1 MPRSAAGRREG
12 RLEAWCVGWAR
23 SRGIVASKLTDP
35 AGIPDHVFWS
45 PGGRPTVV
53 EFKDASVDLTDP
65 REGVHLNQWYHLV
78 LLAALGY
85 RTAIVTT
92 REGFRRLIDGTI
104 AENI

>member
-23 SRGIVASKLTDP
+23 SRGVIASKLTDP
-35 AGIPDHVFWS
+35 AGIPDHVFWT

-53 EFKDASVDLTDP
+53 EFKDQGGAVSPL
-65 REGVHLNQWYHLV
+65 QWYHLV

-92 REGFRRLIDGTI
+92 REGFRRLMRW
-104 AENI
+104 